1 MIAGILLAACSAVS
15 AVPTGPGVD
24 QGGSAAST
32 TPSEAPS
39 GTPTAGTALAVLA
52 TIPVKGKAPRTGY
65 DRVAD
70 FGEAWLDVDH
80 NRCDTRDDILAR
92 DLVDAVRQGSCKVT
106 SGVLHDPYTG
116 KTIDFV
122 RGVQTSAAVQIDHV
136 VALSNSWQTGA
147 QKLTKRQRETLA
159 NDPLEL
165 VAVDGPTNQ
174 AKGDGDA
181 ATWLP
186 PNRGYWCTY
195 AAKQVSVKAAY
206 HLWVTPA
213 EHAALARILNGCPT
227 QQAWASALAPTVGLG

>member
-1 MIAGILLAACSAVS
+1 MAGMLLTACSDVS
-15 AVPTGPGVD
+15 VVPTAPAAER
-24 QGGSAAST
+24 GGSTASSAASA
-32 TPSEAPS
+32 APS
-39 GTPTAGTALAVLA
+39 GTPPAGTALAVLG
-52 TIPVKGKAPRTGY
+52 TIPVKGRAPHTGY

-80 NRCDTRDDILAR
+80 NHCDTRDDILAR

-122 RGVQTSAAVQIDHV
+122 RGMQTSAAVQIDHV

-213 EHAALARILNGCPT
+213 EHAALTRILDGCPT
-227 QQAWASALAPTVGLG
+227 QQAWTSTLAPTIGLG